1 MKNKTFFKQ
10 ILLLLILFLYTKSS
24 PNQPIYP
31 LKLNIPEKGSLNDN
45 SYMFYKLTLNEIS
58 QNIKENLIIR
68 ADEDKSVTSD
78 NNIQYHF
85 SDPDLFVSKTN
96 KYPKDPETSTWYCNE
111 FGNDIVAISKE
122 YVNPNSTFYI
132 GVFCQK
138 KCNFILNSYL
148 SVSYLLSPFTIYNFH
163 IPPKKSM
170 VYQFKTQEKDFTHL
184 SMQLMGILSNQY
196 NVYINKQI
204 PSSSKSYT
212 LEPAWSN
219 GYSYDLYRDSEEY
232 CTNCTFYILV
242 KALDKDAYFRIL
254 ITYREHALFIRKE
267 ASIFDTIKAQKNRC
281 YFYPMDNF
289 PERDSLIMNFFLF
302 GGSMI
307 AKIFGYDSVE
317 NKTYDEIVNTD
328 NTYEIIGDR
337 VLIFSREQMA
347 KFKNESISKNYKYF
361 HFCLYSKLKS
371 SYLLGLHYSSFTQQ
385 MQGLNFLNIGQSIK
399 DYLPVNQITKYKLL
413 DLSFESNIKVNLEVL
428 QGNPKVY
435 FMNRPLPFF
444 IHKYMLASYR
454 QFGLVVEPKIIG
466 QKQTIFIKNENNE
479 CHQKSK
485 MQTSPGEIN
494 KKPCLFFIIIECNYP
509 QNANLTNPQDIK
521 NDCIY
526 SLSTVADRSKQPINQ
541 RTTYRGLLSKDDY
554 NDFLF
559 GINDDDV
566 NKFTV
571 VLNTVSGELKLE
583 LYKID
588 DGEENKVFIGSKANK
603 DFLPKIITVE
613 KNEEKENKNMNIK
626 GKYLIRVYSTTFSS
640 YTLYYYTYTNS
651 TDNKIDL
658 YSVDLNLINGQ
669 MIQDFFD
676 NRLFKIY
683 NYEINEG
690 NFKDIRI
697 TVTQRN
703 LDLNIFIY
711 DNVNKIN
718 YELKDRNENDI
729 KDTEFMKEYD
739 KIISFKNYLWSNLYD
754 AKQIIIPFSE
764 LNEKVKKE
772 QSLLF
777 IVIAKKYFSSKN
789 KNNEISFLNQNTFYL
804 GVTNNVI
811 PLNLYENIPHQA
823 TLNHLKNFSEQKYNF
838 VHSDNNKKL
847 SFAIN
852 VIAGS
857 ISFQIEIKKNKIIYY
872 KNEYINRNEF
882 VSISSPNLFK
892 YCQNTGCEFILTITQ
907 ISKESPT
914 YMIFAHSDIERPLQL
929 NPGILLHNQIQ
940 AGEYQFYILDFNPME
955 YDNQNK
961 LGNILMRYRGGKAE
975 LYMKFYSYDVE
986 PEIDN
991 FPNEN
996 DYDYIGESTYAG
1008 KILHLDKNLYDKCI
1022 SGYNLDN
1029 KDINNNDNNN
1039 KKINSTMNLINN
1051 KNNNNQINCR
1061 FFLTVKGTELSFY
1074 KGTRIEYSL
1083 FYSHA
1088 VLEIGQGVPYT
1099 TSITAGEINYYKF
1112 SFDSNT
1118 KGIYITLYSIS
1129 GDADI
1134 YVNYGNN
1141 LPSFNNYIW
1150 RSSQSQIDSIFIDL
1164 NDNFFVDNKKTS
1176 LEGLYTIMVYG
1187 YTNSTYT
1194 LTVTQGENKIIQLV
1208 PGTPSLCKVDEENKE
1223 KLCYFRVENFANSKK
1238 ILEEDAGGLTNIIQ
1252 KSVDVVEK
1260 DIHIVFSTK
1269 FIYGEGNIFVKLF
1282 KKSEIDVKLKDF
1294 PNEKNNDYTNDMN
1307 SNIYNSGETKNNNN
1321 IKRNFLKID
1330 IEKTNPRLSAY
1341 SMLLLTVK
1349 CKDNCLFEINSAKIE
1364 YDSKFQFID
1373 IGRENLFYI
1382 NTQKQPLLLS
1392 FIYKNKEILNYEFYS
1407 YTGNADIKIFNN
1419 ETIYDKTT
1427 NKTSYEYNHIANFK
1441 IQKNVPYYNYFS
1453 EINKNKDIMGTNK
1466 EIFVQIIPEKSY
1478 MDLGFYIK
1486 LNYEN
1491 EWTKIE
1497 SIGKIITYQ
1506 LNSNIF
1512 NGYIDVYDE
1521 YDNIILSIKS
1531 DDPKLTANVYVT
1543 LNEIV
1548 PFSQNQKQEFNYPT
1562 NQSYTYSGKT
1572 NYLTSTVSIKI
1583 DTLKKSN
1590 NGNNLRIFY
1599 KVELTGDFSHR
1610 NSNLAKTIGVLVT
1623 PQVKNIQRIEA
1634 NPYTIYYNSQNAKNE
1649 MKSIFDLKKVDNND
1663 DIFVIEI
1670 SACKGQF
1677 DADLMNEIN
1686 YFNDE
1691 KDGKKI
1697 NVDKKYQQGRLM
1709 LTGHNLKSENYY
1721 LGIWGSKNNENSFE
1735 NNNDNNNNNSYL
1747 NKPMEY
1753 SNEVEYLLYYFTT
1766 NNKNYVYSSVES
1778 YINPIYLKNGDI
1790 KLEISK
1796 MKIKNSVGN
1805 LVEMKNVDLSYEI
1818 VVSTNINDF
1827 SYMSSLCYLS
1837 KMKNSTQNYK
1847 TYVKDN
1853 EIYISGL
1860 KSSTKYFI
1868 NIIIRNPIS
1877 GELITLTPTIIETK
1891 PFKLPIAYIIIAII
1905 IVIILV
1911 IVICY
1916 YRSEYLI
1923 TKAELKYEQNDVR
1936 NIASYQY
1943 EDGAE
1948 SRREFNTPISS
1959 NSKNTTRYINI
1970 DESKI

>member
-68 ADEDKSVTSD
+68 ADEDKSVSSD

-588 DGEENKVFIGSKANK
+588 DGEENKVFLGSKANK

-676 NRLFKIY
+676 NRLYKIY

-718 YELKDRNENDI
+718 YEFIDRNENDI

-739 KIISFKNYLWSNLYD
+739 KIINFKNYLWSNLYD
-754 AKQIIIPFSE
+754 SKQIIIPYSE
-764 LNEKVKKE
+764 LSQKIKKE

-777 IVIAKKYFSSKN
+777 IVIAKKYYSSKN
-789 KNNEISFLNQNTFYL
+789 KNNEINFLNQNTFYL

-823 TLNHLKNFSEQKYNF
+823 TLNHQKNFFEQKYNF
-838 VHSDNNKKL
+838 VHSDNSKKL

-852 VIAGS
+852 VISGS

-872 KNEYINRNEF
+872 KNDYINRNEF
-882 VSISSPNLFK
+882 ISISSPNLFK
-892 YCQNTGCEFILTITQ
+892 YCQNTGCEFILTISQ
-907 ISKESPT
+907 VSKESPT
-914 YMIFAHSDIERPLQL
+914 YMIFAHSDIDRPLQL
-929 NPGILLHNQIQ
+929 NPGILLQNQIQ

-1008 KILHLDKNLYDKCI
+1008 KILHLDKDLYDKCI
-1022 SGYNLDN
+1022 SGYKLDN
-1029 KDINNNDNNN
+1029 KDNIND
-1039 KKINSTMNLINN
+1039 KNSNMN
-1051 KNNNNQINCR
+1051 KNNQNQINCR

-1099 TSITAGEINYYKF
+1099 STITAGEINYYKF

-1118 KGIYITLYSIS
+1118 KGIYITLFSIS

-1164 NDNFFVDNKKTS
+1164 NDNYFVDNKKTS
-1176 LEGLYTIMVYG
+1176 LEGIYTIMVYG

-1208 PGTPSLCKVDEENKE
+1208 PGTPSLCKVDEDNKE
-1223 KLCYFRVENFANSKK
+1223 KICYFRVENFANSKK
-1238 ILEEDAGGLTNIIQ
+1238 ILEEYAGGLTNIIQ

-1282 KKSEIDVKLKDF
+1282 KKSEIDVKLEDF
-1294 PNEKNNDYTNDMN
+1294 PNERNNDYTNDM
-1307 SNIYNSGETKNNNN
+1307 SNLYNSGEMRNSN

-1330 IEKTNPRLSAY
+1330 IDKNNPKLSAY
-1341 SMLLLTVK
+1341 SMLLLSVK

-1364 YDSKFQFID
+1364 YDTKFQFID

-1382 NTQKQPLLLS
+1382 STQKEPLLLS
-1392 FIYKNKEILNYEFYS
+1392 FLYKNKEILNYEFYS
-1407 YTGNADIKIFNN
+1407 YTGNADIKIFQN
-1419 ETIYDKTT
+1419 ESIYDKAT
-1427 NKTSYEYNHIANFK
+1427 NKTSFEFNHIANFK
-1441 IQKNVPYYNYFS
+1441 IEKNVPYYNYIS
-1453 EINKNKDIMGTNK
+1453 EINKNKNIEGINK

-1478 MDLGFYIK
+1478 QDLGFYVK

-1491 EWTKIE
+1491 DWTKIE
-1497 SIGKIITYQ
+1497 SMGKIVTYQ
-1506 LNSNIF
+1506 LNSNVF

-1521 YDNIILSIKS
+1521 YENIILSVKS

-1548 PFSQNQKQEFNYPT
+1548 PFSQNNKQEFNYPT

-1590 NGNNLRIFY
+1590 NGKNLRIFY

-1623 PQVKNIQRIEA
+1623 PQVKNVQRIEA
-1634 NPYTIYYNSQNAKNE
+1634 NPYTIYFNSQNAKNE
-1649 MKSIFDLKKVDNND
+1649 MKSIFDLKRVDNKD

-1691 KDGKKI
+1691 KGGKKI
-1697 NVDKKYQQGRLM
+1697 TVDKKYQQGRLM
-1709 LTGHNLKSENYY
+1709 LTGHNLKDENYY
-1721 LGIWGSKNNENSFE
+1721 LGVYGAQNTE
-1735 NNNDNNNNNSYL
+1735 NNFDNSNKNNSYNL
-1747 NKPMEY
+1747 NKPMDY

-1796 MKIKNSVGN
+1796 MKIKNSAGN
-1805 LVEMKNVDLSYEI
+1805 LVEIKNADLSYEI
-1818 VVSTNINDF
+1818 VVSTSINDF

-1837 KMKNSTQNYK
+1837 KMKNSTIDFK
-1847 TYVKDN
+1847 SYVKDN

-1891 PFKLPIAYIIIAII
+1891 PFKLPITYIIIAII
-1905 IVIILV
+1905 IIIILFV
-1911 IVICY
+1911 VICY
-1916 YRSEYLI
+1916 YRHEYLI
-1923 TKAELKYEQNDVR
+1923 TKAELTYEQNDVR
-1936 NIASYQY
+1936 NIASFPY

-1948 SRREFNTPISS
+1948 SRRGFNNTPISS
-1959 NSKNTTRYINI
+1959 NSKSTTKYINI

>member
-872 KNEYINRNEF
+872 KNDYINRNEF

-1008 KILHLDKNLYDKCI
+1008 KILHLDKDLYDKCI

-1029 KDINNNDNNN
+1029 KDINNN

-1051 KNNNNQINCR
+1051 KNINNQINCR

-1307 SNIYNSGETKNNNN
+1307 SNIYNSGGTKNNNN

-1709 LTGHNLKSENYY
+1709 LTGYNLKSENYY

-1735 NNNDNNNNNSYL
+1735 NNNNNNDNNSYL

-1943 EDGAE
+1943 EEGAE

-1959 NSKNTTRYINI
+1959 NSKSTTRYINI

>member
-559 GINDDDV
+559 GINDEDV

-588 DGEENKVFIGSKANK
+588 DGEENKVFLGSKANK

-872 KNEYINRNEF
+872 KNDYINRNEF

-892 YCQNTGCEFILTITQ
+892 YCQNTGCEFILTIAQ

-1029 KDINNNDNNN
+1029 KDINNNDYNN

-1307 SNIYNSGETKNNNN
+1307 SNIYNSGETKYNNN

-1392 FIYKNKEILNYEFYS
+1392 FNYKNKEILNYEFYS

-1959 NSKNTTRYINI
+1959 NSKSTTRYINI

>member
-138 KCNFILNSYL
+138 KCSFILNSYL

-588 DGEENKVFIGSKANK
+588 DGEENKVFLGSKANK

-872 KNEYINRNEF
+872 KNDYINRNEF

-1039 KKINSTMNLINN
+1039 KKINSTINLINN

-1252 KSVDVVEK
+1252 KSVDIVEK

-1590 NGNNLRIFY
+1590 NSNNLRIFY

-1623 PQVKNIQRIEA
+1623 PQVKN
-1634 NPYTIYYNSQNAKNE
+1634 
-1649 MKSIFDLKKVDNND
+1649 L
-1663 DIFVIEI
+1663 
-1670 SACKGQF
+1670 
-1677 DADLMNEIN
+1677 
-1686 YFNDE
+1686 
-1691 KDGKKI
+1691 
-1697 NVDKKYQQGRLM
+1697 
-1709 LTGHNLKSENYY
+1709 
-1721 LGIWGSKNNENSFE
+1721 
-1735 NNNDNNNNNSYL
+1735 
-1747 NKPMEY
+1747 
-1753 SNEVEYLLYYFTT
+1753 
-1766 NNKNYVYSSVES
+1766 
-1778 YINPIYLKNGDI
+1778 
-1790 KLEISK
+1790 
-1796 MKIKNSVGN
+1796 
-1805 LVEMKNVDLSYEI
+1805 
-1818 VVSTNINDF
+1818 
-1827 SYMSSLCYLS
+1827 
-1837 KMKNSTQNYK
+1837 
-1847 TYVKDN
+1847 
-1853 EIYISGL
+1853 
-1860 KSSTKYFI
+1860 
-1868 NIIIRNPIS
+1868 
-1877 GELITLTPTIIETK
+1877 
-1891 PFKLPIAYIIIAII
+1891 YIII
-1905 IVIILV
+1905 V
-1911 IVICY
+1911 
-1916 YRSEYLI
+1916 
-1923 TKAELKYEQNDVR
+1923 KMQKM
-1936 NIASYQY
+1936 
-1943 EDGAE
+1943 
-1948 SRREFNTPISS
+1948 
-1959 NSKNTTRYINI
+1959 K
-1970 DESKI
+1970 